1 MWELGNRGIIKDII
15 MNKCYITS
23 NIYQKQYKHNTHNIM
38 FISFLWT
45 TERGQEKKE
54 ISLYKGL

>member
-23 NIYQKQYKHNTHNIM
+23 NIYQKQYKHNTHTIM

-45 TERGQEKKE
+45 MRRTREKGD
-54 ISLYKGL
+54 III